1 MSTLGS
7 LNNREQGFQRPLSE
21 QKRRAV
27 AFKVAAFCL
36 LFAAIIA
43 TGYILFFR
51 QGAESP
57 ASPERRAQEAP
68 TAISTE
74 AQVFE
79 DEAIIKDSKA
89 VIGGTVRNI
98 SGEKLIDLSLEV
110 ELKRRADGAV
120 ETRTVAIAP
129 DDLAPG
135 QEGKFFLTLPRQ
147 EFSGTQIKRLKSAAR
162 ASFIAF
168 KSSPGAPRPKEPPT
182 EPPTR
187 TTVTVAPP
195 SPRSKGEEFI
205 NTPDTPT
212 RVP

>member
-36 LFAAIIA
+36 LFAVIIA
-43 TGYILFFR
+43 TGYFLFFR
-51 QGAESP
+51 QDAENP
-57 ASPERRAQEAP
+57 ASPERRTQETP

-98 SGEKLIDLSLEV
+98 SGEKLTDLSLEV
-110 ELKRRADGAV
+110 ELKRRADGTF
-120 ETRTVAIAP
+120 ETRTVAIEP

-135 QEGKFFLTLPRQ
+135 QEGKFSLTLPRQ

-162 ASFIAF
+162 ASLIVF
-168 KSSPGAPRPKEPPT
+168 KSSPGAPRPKEPPP

-187 TTVTVAPP
+187 TTVTIERP
-195 SPRSKGEEFI
+195 STRSKGEEFI